1 MRGILSVCRR
11 LALKK
16 LIEAGTEAKIFS
28 MSFPTI
34 ANLVST

>member
-1 MRGILSVCRR
+1 MRRLIIACG

-16 LIEAGTEAKIFS
+16 LIKAGTEEKIFS
-28 MSFPTI
+28 MFFPTI